1 MAVTVVDSSRFNAV
15 RPAGVRRRAMAVV
28 AGFLVTTAACQQPPA
43 DRREALVF
51 AAASLQTVIDT
62 LGVRAREATGISLRP
77 SYAASSA
84 LARQIEQGAPAD
96 LIISADPAWL
106 DYLDARQRLR
116 PGSRVALAGNRLVLI
131 APRGRPVALTIAPNF
146 PLAHAVGHDRLALA
160 DPDVVPAGT
169 YARAA
174 LTRLG
179 VWDGVAA
186 RIAPAANVRAVL
198 QRVALGETPLGIVYE
213 TDARA
218 EPDVRVVDRFPES
231 THPPIVYAAALT
243 SNASPD
249 ASALLA
255 FLQGAAARAIF
266 DSQGFTPAP

>member
-1 MAVTVVDSSRFNAV
+1 MAVTVLDSSRFKPV
-15 RPAGVRRRAMAVV
+15 RPAAGRRRATVVV
-28 AGFLVTTAACQQPPA
+28 AGFLVTSAGCQPPPA

-51 AAASLQTVIDT
+51 AAASLQTVIDV

-106 DYLDARQRLR
+106 EYLDARQWLR
-116 PGSRVALAGNRLVLI
+116 RGSRVALAGNRLVLI
-131 APRGRPVALTIAPNF
+131 APRARPVALTIAPNF
-146 PLAHAVGHDRLALA
+146 PLADALGPDRLALG

-179 VWDGVAA
+179 VWDSVAA
-186 RIAPAANVRAVL
+186 RTAPAANVRAVL
-198 QRVALGETPLGIVYE
+198 QRVALGEAPLGIVYE

-218 EPDVRVVDRFPES
+218 EPDVRVIDRFPES

-249 ASALLA
+249 AAVLLA
-255 FLQGAAARAIF
+255 FLQGPAARAIF
-266 DSQGFTPAP
+266 DSHGFTAAP